1 MSNRADLVKHVLLI
15 LAGLIVFLWTVY
27 LMANALK
34 FVLGSVLFLITI
46 VVGESL
52 LSRKWDQEDTADH
65 EKSLSS
71 SREIAFDFLIAIL
84 FALSL
89 AIIRAVPAVEGE
101 IFVEWNTL
109 QFLSAT
115 RLIAAFGLNFLPGYL
130 ILKILGRH
138 EFDKL
143 PKLIASF
150 FLSLFVMT
158 MTGLLSALLVGII
171 NALFL
176 DALLLV
182 NVALLIAYLSTSLLR
197 LRRSSSRN
205 PENLVSSS
213 RNYRKLLPTLTVV
226 LALVFMVAW
235 LGWMYS
241 SIGLF
246 IGSPGTDMWRTHGIT
261 QTFLDYKAFT
271 WLHIPW
277 WFNLYLAC
285 FIFISGVPSANAY
298 FSLYPLIALSVL
310 SFYAMVS
317 QLLKDRKVASLATLA
332 YTLFS
337 GPAWLY
343 ALYLRNFGSVTSYDD
358 WIRTISATGDK
369 FFFQG
374 FYPPFVVGF
383 TGAVIAY
390 AGLWW
395 TIYATC
401 RLDLRGKLNFFLM
414 AITVA
419 LCYLLHGVDPVIFI
433 VYLSAL
439 LLIFLL
445 TQNADG
451 KKQVGLAALSVIGAL
466 VIVSL
471 VDLSLTPHYDYFFS
485 WSRTFAYTFI
495 TEIRGYYYFASP
507 SFYVLGIAAF
517 LIFIITKLNVI
528 QTKLVQLLGVISQK
542 LGPKLAGSIMR
553 RSVEIVFYLYGI
565 GFVVWVVSLPLISAF
580 ASSGFG
586 WVPWYAYPV
595 VGGVPLLF
603 ALIGGAIL
611 TRRWRN
617 TDGEMMNTLAFCAV
631 AIVLLF
637 IFGQLVSFVNESF
650 FYTGF
655 WERRTLSY
663 IHPLVSILMAYALVV
678 LFGRVRIGKMSFRY
692 LASVASVALLTSLV
706 LLSSVSSTLLAGDY
720 AARIYFEES
729 LTKEELEALRFLHYS
744 LPQGSLTAYLNS
756 YTGMYIRSFA
766 GDKWTFDPGAF
777 LGQYYYSP
785 SSAVSSISRTKV
797 HYLYINRLRDS
808 KELQRN
814 LFIQQLIKVLPVEF
828 NNSEVTIYSIPPLRA
843 PSQGSS
849 LSVFLPGEKTG
860 AAYDAHVLW
869 FFALMMS
876 KYTYAVITDSSDASV
891 LDATQ
896 TIFMPYDPLPI
907 HAAQLLDWVSNG
919 GHIIVSNTNDYGI
932 FADLLGLT
940 PKVQLISCDSPDG
953 WRTNYQRGA
962 IFPEATLK
970 TEGEGSLR
978 LQNNQSSW
986 EEWIYDSSTPW
997 DLSDH
1002 EYLGIWVYGNGGG
1015 PYWFLYLTDSNGNES
1030 YYRYDLS
1037 TFDPETRTFYTSFT
1051 GWKLHLIPIREY
1063 YGQLDLSS
1071 INKLRIVAGYLMPV
1085 DMFIDEIFALGRGDQ
1100 EYFTVNGIAGDVS
1113 TDLPQIR
1120 VQDLSSNEDLA
1131 VVANYTENS
1140 LPVTPFGFQKDFGS
1154 GKITYLNVDLLFP
1167 SILSERVVS
1176 SPSEILAKV
1185 LEILGIAG

>member
-1 MSNRADLVKHVLLI
+1 MSSRADLVKHILLA
-15 LAGLIVFLWTVY
+15 LAGVIVFLWTTY
-27 LMANALK
+27 LMANPLK
-34 FVLGSVLFLITI
+34 FVLGPVLFLITF
-46 VVGESL
+46 VVGELL
-52 LSRKWDQEDTADH
+52 LSRKWDQEDTADY
-65 EKSLSS
+65 EKSLKS
-71 SREIAFDFLIAIL
+71 SRKIAFDFLIAAM
-84 FALSL
+84 FGLSL
-89 AIIRAVPAVEGE
+89 VIIRAVPAVEGE
-101 IFVEWNTL
+101 IFVEWNIL
-109 QFLSAT
+109 EFPSAI
-115 RLIAAFGLNFLPGYL
+115 RLVAAFGLNFLPGYL
-130 ILKILGRH
+130 ILKILGGH
-138 EFDKL
+138 EL
-143 PKLIASF
+143 GRLSKLIASF

-158 MTGLLSALLVGII
+158 MTGFLSALLAGII
-171 NALFL
+171 NELFL
-176 DALLLV
+176 DALSLV

-197 LRRSSSRN
+197 WRRSSLENPRN
-205 PENLVSSS
+205 LASSKNH
-213 RNYRKLLPTLTVV
+213 RNLLPIVTVV
-226 LALVFMVAW
+226 LAIVFIASW

-241 SIGLF
+241 SIGFF

-285 FIFISGVPSANAY
+285 FIFASGVPSANAY

-310 SFYAMVS
+310 SFYTMVS
-317 QLLKDRKVASLATLA
+317 NLLKDRKVASLATLA

-343 ALYLRNFGSVTSYDD
+343 ALYLRDFGPVTSYDD

-401 RLDLRGKLNFFLM
+401 QLNLRHKLNFFLM
-414 AITVA
+414 TITVA

-439 LLIFLL
+439 LLIFLF
-445 TQNADG
+445 TQNAEG
-451 KKQVGLAALSVIGAL
+451 KKQVGLAALSVIAAL
-466 VIVSL
+466 LIVSL
-471 VDLSLTPHYDYFFS
+471 IDLSLTPQYDYFFS

-495 TEIRGYYYFASP
+495 NEIRRYYYFASP

-528 QTKLVQLLGVISQK
+528 QTKLMQLRGAISQK
-542 LGPKLAGSIMR
+542 LGPKHAGSITR

-565 GFVVWVVSLPLISAF
+565 GLVVWVVLLPSISAF

-586 WVPWYAYPV
+586 WIPWYAYPV

-611 TRRWRN
+611 ARRWRN
-617 TDGEMMNTLAFCAV
+617 TDGETRNTLAFCAV
-631 AIVLLF
+631 AIALLF
-637 IFGQLVSFVNESF
+637 TFGQLVSFVNESF

-663 IHPLVSILMAYALVV
+663 IHPLVSILMAYALVT
-678 LFGRVRIGKMSFRY
+678 LFGRMRTEKMNFRY
-692 LASVASVALLTSLV
+692 LASVASVALLLSLI

-720 AARIYFEES
+720 AARIYFDES

-744 LPQGSLTAYLNS
+744 LPQGSQTAYLNS
-756 YTGMYIRSFA
+756 YTGAYIRSFA
-766 GDKWTFDPGAF
+766 GDKWTADPGAL
-777 LGQYYYSP
+777 LGQYYYP
-785 SSAVSSISRTKV
+785 STVVSSISRTKV
-797 HYLYINRLRDS
+797 QYLYINHIRDS
-808 KELQRN
+808 KDLQRN

-843 PSQGSS
+843 PSQVSS
-849 LSVFLPGEKTG
+849 LSVVLPEEEAG

-876 KYTYAVITDSSDASV
+876 KYPYAVITNSSDPAV
-891 LDATQ
+891 LNATQ

-907 HAAQLLDWVSNG
+907 HAEQLLEWVSNG
-919 GHIIVSNTNDYGI
+919 GHVVVSNTNEYGV

-940 PKVQLISCDSPDG
+940 PKVSLINCDSPDN
-953 WRTNYQRGA
+953 WRTNYQRGT

-970 TEGEGSLR
+970 VEGAASLR

-986 EEWIYDSSTPW
+986 EEWIYTPSSSW
-997 DLSDH
+997 DLSSH
-1002 EYLGIWVYGNGGG
+1002 EYLGIWVYGSGGG
-1015 PYWFLYLTDSNGNES
+1015 PRWLLYLTDSNGNES

-1037 TFDPETRTFYTSFT
+1037 TFDPETRTYYPSFT
-1051 GWKLHLIPIREY
+1051 GWKLHLVPIREY
-1063 YGQLDLSS
+1063 YGQLNLSS
-1071 INKLRIVAGYLMPV
+1071 INKLRIVAGYTMPV
-1085 DMFIDEIFALGRGDQ
+1085 DMFIDEIFALGRADQ
-1100 EYFTVNGIAGDVS
+1100 EYFTVNGIADDVS
-1113 TDLPQIR
+1113 TDLPIIK
-1120 VQDLSSNEDLA
+1120 VQDLSSNEDLR
-1131 VVANYTENS
+1131 VVANYTENG
-1140 LPVTPFGFQKDFGS
+1140 LPVTPFAIQKDYGN

-1167 SILSERVVS
+1167 SILLERVVS

-1185 LEILGIAG
+1185 LEIVGIVG